1 MQQSQNVL
9 VWMVEGQTRE
19 IGAGS
24 RGPMGALITRNVIE
38 SSVIFAGFFAL
49 WDWDSG
55 GRKGKG
61 RAFPFS
67 TETFRFMLRGKS
79 SGLSQVC
86 MWVREGGGLKKVYQ

>member
-1 MQQSQNVL
+1 MKVKL
-9 VWMVEGQTRE
+9 GKL
-19 IGAGS
+19 
-24 RGPMGALITRNVIE
+24 GPDPVVPLGALITRNVIE
-38 SSVIFAGFFAL
+38 SSVIFARFFAL

-79 SGLSQVC
+79 TGLSQVR
-86 MWVREGGGLKKVYQ
+86 MWVSEGGGLKKVCQ